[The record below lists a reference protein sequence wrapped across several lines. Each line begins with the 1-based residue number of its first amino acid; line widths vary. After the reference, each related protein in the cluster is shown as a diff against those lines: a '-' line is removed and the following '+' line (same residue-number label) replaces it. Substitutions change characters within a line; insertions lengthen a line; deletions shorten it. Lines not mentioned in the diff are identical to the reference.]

1 MKILKKW
8 LKNTKN
14 SWISW
19 KWHQIKKW
27 RNPNTAWH
35 RSSPPW
41 FDCLAACNLPTSC
54 SHHYNKD
61 RDELDHRKDG
71 DDRRSLQTILSTK
84 SHIPLSRIE
93 EYKDLEVMAKSY
105 HITAF
110 YRGKI
115 FFLIK
120 IQWDDWISLFARK
133 PRPLCTDYTSNKHN
147 WGTNRCLNQNWKYYS
162 YE

>member
-1 MKILKKW
+1 MVCSKRSRFSSAFRWILHVASSVLARINCLEAFDCCLLKIMKILKKW

-41 FDCLAACNLPTSC
+41 FDCLSACNLPTSC

-61 RDELDHRKDG
+61 RDELDHRKDE

-115 FFLIK
+115 FF
-120 IQWDDWISLFARK
+120 W
-133 PRPLCTDYTSNKHN
+133 
-147 WGTNRCLNQNWKYYS
+147 
-162 YE
+162 